1 MSLTECRHR
10 GAALAL
16 HFAEGD
22 AATLAAAESHLASCA
37 ACRAYREELGGLQ
50 VSLEA
55 WADEPPPPALRE
67 RVLARALATAR
78 QAPAPAVTHDARA
91 LFLLVPVMAALV
103 AATRLVAAQIEAWLY
118 SPGYGG
124 LVLLD
129 VLGPTASAALLLL
142 ALGALATLA
151 LAPALF
157 LESRGPRRTLGA
169 HA

>member
-1 MSLTECRHR
+1 LTECRHR

-22 AATLAAAESHLASCA
+22 AATLAAAQSHLASCA

-50 VSLEA
+50 ASLEA
-55 WADEPPPPALRE
+55 WADEPPPAALRE

-78 QAPAPAVTHDARA
+78 QAPAPAATPDALA

-103 AATRLVAAQIEAWLY
+103 TAMKLVAVQLEAWLDA
-118 SPGYGG
+118 PGYGS

-129 VLGPTASAALLLL
+129 VVGPTAMAALLLL

>member
-1 MSLTECRHR
+1 MSLTDCRHR

-50 VSLEA
+50 ASLEA
-55 WADEPPPPALRE
+55 WADETPPPALRE
-67 RVLARALATAR
+67 RVLARAVATAR
-78 QAPAPAVTHDARA
+78 QAPAPAPMQDARA
-91 LFLLVPVMAALV
+91 LLLLVPVMAALW
-103 AATRLVAAQIEAWLY
+103 AATSVVAGQLEAWLY
-118 SPGYGG
+118 SPGYRG

-142 ALGALATLA
+142 ALGGLATLA

-157 LESRGPRRTLGA
+157 LESRSPRRTLGA
-169 HA
+169 HT

>member
-1 MSLTECRHR
+1 MKECRHR

-22 AATLAAAESHLASCA
+22 AATLAAAESHVASCA
-37 ACRAYREELGGLQ
+37 ECRAYREELSGLQ
-50 VSLEA
+50 TALATWV
-55 WADEPPPPALRE
+55 DEPPPPGLRE
-67 RVLARALATAR
+67 RVLARALATPH
-78 QAPAPAVTHDARA
+78 QAPAPPSTPDALP
-91 LFLLVPVMAALV
+91 LFLLVPVMAVLV
-103 AATRLVAAQIEAWLY
+103 AATRLVAAQLEAWLDAP
-118 SPGYGG
+118 SPVGV
-124 LVLLD
+124 VLLD

-142 ALGALATLA
+142 ALGGLATLA

>member
-22 AATLAAAESHLASCA
+22 AATLAAAQSHLASCA

-50 VSLEA
+50 ASLEA
-55 WADEPPPPALRE
+55 WADEPPPAALRE

-78 QAPAPAVTHDARA
+78 QAPAPAATPDALA

-103 AATRLVAAQIEAWLY
+103 TAMKLVAVQLEAWLDA
-118 SPGYGG
+118 PGYGS

-129 VLGPTASAALLLL
+129 VVGPTAMAALLLL

>member
-37 ACRAYREELGGLQ
+37 ACRAYREELAGLQ
-50 VSLEA
+50 AALQTWVE
-55 WADEPPPPALRE
+55 EPPPPALRE
-67 RVLARALATAR
+67 RVLARALATPR
-78 QAPAPAVTHDARA
+78 QAPAPRSTPHALP

-103 AATRLVAAQIEAWLY
+103 AATMLVAAQLEAWLY
-118 SPGYGG
+118 SPGYHG

-129 VLGPTASAALLLL
+129 VLGPTASAALVLL
-142 ALGALATLA
+142 ALGGLATLA

>member
-1 MSLTECRHR
+1 MTSKECRHR

-37 ACRAYREELGGLQ
+37 ECRAYREELGGLQ
-50 VSLEA
+50 AALQTWV
-55 WADEPPPPALRE
+55 DEPAPAALRE

-78 QAPAPAVTHDARA
+78 QAPAPAPMHDARG

-103 AATRLVAAQIEAWLY
+103 AATKVVAAQLEAWLDAA
-118 SPGYGG
+118 GYGS

>member
-1 MSLTECRHR
+1 
-10 GAALAL
+10 
-16 HFAEGD
+16 
-22 AATLAAAESHLASCA
+22 
-37 ACRAYREELGGLQ
+37 
-50 VSLEA
+50 
-55 WADEPPPPALRE
+55 
-67 RVLARALATAR
+67 VLAHALATAR

-103 AATRLVAAQIEAWLY
+103 AATRLVAAQIETWLY